1 MRGEDSTGANVV
13 SCNRRDVSHFIAE
26 SPANKTGA
34 IHKLSEMFIGQKD
47 EGGGGGSIK
56 LVLYLTDKGGGSEG
70 TRSVVTFP
78 VKCVG
83 PSMLPMPDLISM
95 GEGGGGLAVVVKSSQ
110 TQPYVIYLHMGG
122 LLYYTG
128 FSFWNP

>member
-1 MRGEDSTGANVV
+1 MRGEDFTGANVV

-34 IHKLSEMFIGQKD
+34 IHKLSEMFIGQKE
-47 EGGGGGSIK
+47 EGGRGSIK

-70 TRSVVTFP
+70 TRSIVTFP

-95 GEGGGGLAVVVKSSQ
+95 GEGGGLVVVVKSSQ

-122 LLYYTG
+122 LYYTG